1 MERYGERRSERI
13 RKRDRRLWMHSLREV
28 EMGMREGRRG
38 IYKMRE
44 IN

>member
-1 MERYGERRSERI
+1 
-13 RKRDRRLWMHSLREV
+13 MHSLREV

-44 IN
+44 RDKLKERYMEIKK